1 MNRYPI
7 WKYVLIIT
15 VLCFS
20 VLYAIPNLFKEIP
33 AIQISAARQPAQI
46 THALEKQLL
55 ALLKEH
61 AIPTKGAFIE
71 NESLKISFPNAAAQ
85 TAARPLLENIL
96 SQGYVVALNFI
107 PGTPHWMEK
116 IGAKPMYLGLD
127 LRGGLHFLLQVDMS
141 TAYQKKMDTYAT
153 DLRSLLHNHHL
164 RNGGA
169 KIHDSDIKI
178 AFQNHDKLIEALD
191 LIKKEMP
198 TLNNIASNK
207 DNTLIIYVD
216 PLGMQQTESSV
227 IQQNIQTLNNRINAL
242 GVAEPIIQQA
252 GSDRIMIQLPGIQD
266 SAQAKNIIGRTA
278 TLEVHLV
285 ANDRLQQEAYTSNT
299 PPDGYEK
306 IDNPQT
312 GIPLLVNKDVELTG
326 DNINHASVGQTELGQ
341 AAVDLKLDRTGAER
355 FYELTKANRGKQIA
369 MVLVEEDHKE
379 VVTAPRVNDPIP
391 GGNVQISGSMNQ
403 KEASDIALLLQSG
416 SLAAPMKIIEER
428 SIGPSAGKENIAKGF
443 HSVLWGFVVIIIF
456 MMLYY
461 RMFGVFSSLSLFVNL
476 VMLIALLS
484 LIQATLT
491 LPGIAAVALTL
502 GMAIDANVL
511 INERIREEL
520 RRGDPPRLAYNKGYE
535 FAWGTILDSNVTSLI
550 AGLALLIFSGAG
562 PVKGFAVVHCLGIL
576 TSMFSSVVVSRAIVN
591 AWYGGRRH
599 LKHLSIGTIY
609 NQKNEKI

>member
-1 MNRYPI
+1 MNRYPT
-7 WKYVLIIT
+7 WKYVLVIV
-15 VLCFS
+15 VLCLS
-20 VLYAIPNLFKEIP
+20 VLCAIPNLFKEIP

-46 THALEKQLL
+46 TQALQEQMLS
-55 ALLKEH
+55 LLKTH
-61 AIPTKGAFIE
+61 AIPTTGAFIE
-71 NESLKISFPNAAAQ
+71 NESLKIRFPSTAAQ
-85 TAARPLLENIL
+85 AAARPLLENNL
-96 SQGYVVALNFI
+96 GQGYVVALNFI
-107 PGTPHWMEK
+107 SGTPHWLEK

-141 TAYQKKMDTYAT
+141 TAYRKKMDTYTT
-153 DLRSLLHNHHL
+153 DLRSLLHNHHI

-178 AFQNHDKLIEALD
+178 AFQNNEKATEALR
-191 LIKKEMP
+191 LIKKEIP
-198 TLNNIASNK
+198 TLNNIALGG
-207 DNTLIIYVD
+207 DDTLIIHVD
-216 PLGMQQTESSV
+216 PRAGMQQTEAGV

-299 PPDGYEK
+299 VPDGYEK

-312 GIPLLVNKDVELTG
+312 GIPLLVNKNIELTG
-326 DNINHASVGQTELGQ
+326 DNINHASPGQTELGQ

-379 VVTAPRVNDPIP
+379 VVTAPRVNEPIP

-443 HSVLWGFVVIIIF
+443 HSVLWGFATIIIF
-456 MMLYY
+456 MVLYY
-461 RMFGVFSSLSLFVNL
+461 RMFGVFSSLSLFTNL
-476 VMLIALLS
+476 IMLIALLS

-520 RRGDPPRLAYNKGYE
+520 RRGDPPRLACSKGYE

-591 AWYGGRRH
+591 AWYGRKRN
-599 LKHLSIGTIY
+599 LKHLSIGMNY
-609 NQKNEKI
+609 NQKKV